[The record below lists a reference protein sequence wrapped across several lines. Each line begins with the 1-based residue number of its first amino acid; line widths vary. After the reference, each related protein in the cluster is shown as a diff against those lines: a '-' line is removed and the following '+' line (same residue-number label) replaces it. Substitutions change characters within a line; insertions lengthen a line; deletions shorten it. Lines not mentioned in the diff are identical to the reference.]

1 MPTKKTQAS
10 SRKTIHRLCVSG
22 ILIRVFRG
30 MRTKG
35 VTIESVGHYEAGL
48 EYRALRE
55 RGHVSALLW
64 AAKDQSPLNYLLVM
78 RHYPKAGVKQ

>member
-1 MPTKKTQAS
+1 MPPKKTQAS
-10 SRKTIHRLCVSG
+10 LRKTIHRLCVSG
-22 ILIRVFRG
+22 VLVRVFHG

-55 RGHVSALLW
+55 CGHVSTLPW
-64 AAKDQSPLNYLLVM
+64 AAKDQSPLNYLLVTG
-78 RHYPKAGVKQ
+78 HYSKAGAKQ

>member
-10 SRKTIHRLCVSG
+10 SHKTIHRLCVSG
-22 ILIRVFRG
+22 ILIRIFRG

-35 VTIESVGHYEAGL
+35 VTIESVGPYEAGL